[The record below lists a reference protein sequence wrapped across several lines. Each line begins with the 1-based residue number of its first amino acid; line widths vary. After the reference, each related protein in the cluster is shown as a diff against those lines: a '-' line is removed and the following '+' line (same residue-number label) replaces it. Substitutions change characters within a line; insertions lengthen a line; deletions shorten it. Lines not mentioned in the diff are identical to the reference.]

1 MRTSIY
7 VLFLCLCLI
16 TGFAGSPLL
25 LAQELTPFQRAQL
38 QHYLAIENHLTAEQ
52 RQLLSTS
59 VRDSIKFAHELL
71 DPPDGPGDDDGN
83 LLLDLHSPGGISANS
98 SGLNRSSSM
107 FSVPGTSVNRGALLP
122 LGQRGLVKISQPE
135 LELQFSRLGGFSDIQ
150 SSTARCGENVVTAYR
165 SGIAPTLSELL
176 PFLANPNLFPAQSL
190 LGVAYSTNGGQTFT
204 ALPFLHAGPAVD
216 FTQPGVIL
224 ELGGNASVG
233 CSTSGRFYVVNSPF
247 NPNQITFP
255 NGFEVDVLS
264 FGAGISI
271 SEDGG
276 QTWADPVPVVLKN
289 QNHTIDS
296 AFLATD
302 PQHPNRL
309 YVSYLDIDFSFFD
322 PLVLPLDEPQL
333 CPDTFMRIA
342 SEVVSSV
349 DGGRT
354 WSHPAV
360 IREDC
365 LPQQPSGAQGFHPA
379 STRLAIGADGKVN
392 AAYLLM
398 VPVFGSDGTTV
409 VDYHLEVHVR
419 QSSNGARS
427 FGHDVKV
434 SDLVQIGAGDH
445 SLRSTLQ
452 GFFAPADIPVIAVD
466 PVSHGKSQ
474 NLYIAWADG
483 RDNPQPDLAA
493 PFGTYNY
500 GDIVLSR
507 STDGGMTWSP
517 PGAVSPTPAGFK
529 GAGRDQ
535 FLPSIAVNARG
546 TVALCYYD
554 RRNDPANNAF
564 DRYCSISENQA
575 RTFHDVRQSSK
586 TWTFGQSWDRLGS
599 WLGDYDTI
607 APPSIQDNSA
617 DFFGSFGISGD
628 DVTGIFGR
636 SIQREQ

>member
-1 MRTSIY
+1 MKTIFS
-7 VLFLCLCLI
+7 VLFLCVFFGLD
-16 TGFAGSPLL
+16 SPRS
-25 LAQELTPFQRAQL
+25 LAQDLMPFQRAQL
-38 QHYLAIENHLTAEQ
+38 QHYLDIEKGLTVEQ
-52 RQLLSTS
+52 QQLLSTS
-59 VRDSIKFAHELL
+59 VRDSIKLAHLLL
-71 DPPDGPGDDDGN
+71 DPPDFAAGDDDGN
-83 LLLDLHSPGGISANS
+83 LLLDLRSPGGISANS

-107 FSVPGTSVNRGALLP
+107 FSAPEASVNRGALLP
-122 LGQRGLVKISQPE
+122 LEQHGLAKISQPE

-150 SSTARCGENVVTAYR
+150 SSSARCGENVVTTYR
-165 SGIAPTLSELL
+165 SGIAQTLSFLL
-176 PFLANPNLFPAQSL
+176 PLLADPNLFPAQSS

-204 ALPFLHAGPAVD
+204 ALPFLPAGPAVD

-224 ELGGNASVG
+224 EVGGNASVG
-233 CSTSGRFYVVNSPF
+233 CSTPKRFYIVNSPF
-247 NPNQITFP
+247 NPDQLTFP
-255 NGFEVDVLS
+255 NGVEVDVLS

-289 QNHTIDS
+289 ANHVIDS
-296 AFLATD
+296 AFVVSD

-309 YVSYLDIDFSFFD
+309 YVSYLDIDKSFTD
-322 PLVLPLDEPQL
+322 PLVPLDEPQL
-333 CPDTFMRIA
+333 CADTFLRIA
-342 SEVVSSV
+342 SEVVSSS

-354 WSHPAV
+354 WSRPAV

-365 LPQQPSGAQGFHPA
+365 LPHQSSGAQGFHPA

-398 VPVFGSDGTTV
+398 VPVFGPDGITV

-427 FGHDVKV
+427 FGNDVKV

-445 SLRSTLQ
+445 SLRPVLQ
-452 GFFAPADIPVIAVD
+452 GFFAPAAIPVIAAD
-466 PVSHGKSQ
+466 AVSHGKSQ
-474 NLYIAWADG
+474 NLYVAWADG
-483 RDNPQPDLAA
+483 RDNQQPDLAA

-507 STDGGMTWSP
+507 STDGGRTWSP
-517 PGAVSPTPAGFK
+517 PGAVSPTPGGFK

-535 FLPSIAVNARG
+535 FSPSIAVNAAG
-546 TVALCYYD
+546 TLALCYYD
-554 RRNDPANNAF
+554 RRNDPQNSGF
-564 DRYCSISENQA
+564 DRYCSISENQGKM
-575 RTFHDVRQSSK
+575 FHDVRQSSK
-586 TWTFGQSWDRLGS
+586 TWTFAESWDRFGS
-599 WLGDYDTI
+599 WLGDYDTV